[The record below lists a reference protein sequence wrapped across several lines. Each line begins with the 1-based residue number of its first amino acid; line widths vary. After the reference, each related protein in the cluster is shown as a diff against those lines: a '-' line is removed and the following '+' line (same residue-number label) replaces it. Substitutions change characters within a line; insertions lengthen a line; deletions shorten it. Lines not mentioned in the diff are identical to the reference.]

1 MPGID
6 FLEKSHND
14 DDEPKLE
21 AKHGDRPDLAWSKPE
36 ADVKDTKSTP
46 FSFLP
51 FLKKKPAVKAKAPF
65 DKKKIQQSR
74 QEILQLIKGQE
85 NSGRSSQ
92 PPTAG
97 RAASATFRPG
107 RLALLGWRAGRGFLV
122 RLKEKLIKR
131 TSLLSLKLRRPSHKE
146 VLIDYQKVFAE
157 EKNKRNLAALTVRP
171 EIKAVSLAPEPTE
184 QAKPEIKPA
193 AKISQPAKVAPAETA
208 SEPAPLVLETNLIK
222 GEIVSYFEWQKK
234 ILTLVGAFFIPI
246 FLVGVIYLG
255 LMFYQKE
262 SQAKNLALVKKFNE
276 LTDEIKREETGA
288 EQIFS
293 FQDEL
298 EITSEVFG
306 QHIYWTNFFKFLEDN
321 TIKDVYF
328 TGFAG
333 DTGGRYSLNALANN
347 YGNIAEQVNAFRN
360 NKKVT
365 AVEAAAGELVSG
377 DRANATKVKFTLNF
391 SISKSIFTE

>member
-1 MPGID
+1 MR
-6 FLEKSHND
+6 KSHND

-51 FLKKKPAVKAKAPF
+51 FLKNKPAAEGKSLF

-74 QEILQLIKGQE
+74 QEILRLIKG
-85 NSGRSSQ
+85 SKSSK
-92 PPTAG
+92 PLTAS
-97 RAASATFRPG
+97 RAS
-107 RLALLGWRAGRGFLV
+107 RGFLA
-122 RLKEKLIKR
+122 RLKEKLSKR
-131 TSLLSLKLRRPSHKE
+131 PGHKE
-146 VLIDYQKVFAE
+146 VLIDYQTVFAE
-157 EKNKRNLAALTVRP
+157 EKNKRNLAALTVKP
-171 EIKAVSLAPEPTE
+171 EIKAVEATPEPTKP
-184 QAKPEIKPA
+184 AKQEIKQE
-193 AKISQPAKVAPAETA
+193 AKISQPAKVAAAEIA

-222 GEIVSYFEWQKK
+222 GEIVSYFDWQKK
-234 ILTLVGAFFIPI
+234 ILTLVSAFFIPI
-246 FLVGVIYLG
+246 FLVGIVYLG

-276 LTDEIKREETGA
+276 LTDKIKQEEIGV

-293 FQDEL
+293 FQSKL
-298 EITSEVFG
+298 KVASEVFG

-328 TGFAG
+328 TGFVG
-333 DTGGRYSLNALANN
+333 DTSGRYFLDALANN
-347 YGNIAEQVNAFRN
+347 YGNIAEQVDVLKN

-365 AVEAAAGELVSG
+365 AVEAAGGELVSG
-377 DRANATKVKFTLNF
+377 DRDNTTKVKFVLNF
-391 SISKSIFTE
+391 SILKSIFTE

>member
-1 MPGID
+1 MK
-6 FLEKSHND
+6 KSHND

-97 RAASATFRPG
+97 RAASATLRPG
-107 RLALLGWRAGRGFLV
+107 RLALLGWRAGRGFLA
-122 RLKEKLIKR
+122 RLKEKLIK
-131 TSLLSLKLRRPSHKE
+131 RPSHKE

-157 EKNKRNLAALTVRP
+157 EKNKRNLAALTARP
-171 EIKAVSLAPEPTE
+171 EIKAASLAPEPTK
-184 QAKPEIKPA
+184 QAKQEIRQEVKQEIKQEIKPA
-193 AKISQPAKVAPAETA
+193 VKISQPAKVAPAAEIE

-222 GEIVSYFEWQKK
+222 GEIVSYFDWQKK
-234 ILTLVGAFFIPI
+234 IFTLVGAFLIPV
-246 FLVGVIYLG
+246 FLVGVVYLG
-255 LMFYQKE
+255 LMFYQRE

-276 LTDEIKREETGA
+276 LTDEVKREETGA
-288 EQIFS
+288 AQILS

-298 EITSEVFG
+298 KVTSEVFG

-333 DTGGRYSLNALANN
+333 DTGGGYSLNALANN
-347 YGNIAEQVNAFRN
+347 YGNIAEQVNILKN

-365 AVEAAAGELVSG
+365 AVEAAGGELVSG
-377 DRANATKVKFTLNF
+377 DIDNATKVKFVLSF
-391 SISKSIFTE
+391 SILKSIFTE